1 MSGEHALPDRMRR
14 LLASLGHL
22 PPAVDRDTADQLLT
36 GRLDPADAPPGYD
49 AVARLLAAATGPAS
63 HEELAGEPTVMAEF
77 VAMAGS
83 RPATPM
89 ARRTGKP
96 SKLGIKAAVA
106 IVAAA
111 LSIGGVATATTGLL
125 TKPAR
130 LVGGQAPPSSGGDP
144 AGRAQ
149 GEAAGTGLDRAR
161 SRGLCR
167 TWQARQG
174 NRAGS
179 REDSASLR
187 ALAAAAGGA
196 DKVRAYCKASLAGG
210 SATGQRDHG
219 TGPDAAGAA
228 KDGLCRAWLA
238 GNGGQRG
245 EKDKKEESAAFR
257 ALAAAAGG
265 AGKIAAYCQDTKAA
279 GSAGKARERRPP
291 RTTDPGGQGRVQ
303 GGPPTTG

>member
-14 LLASLGHL
+14 LLASLRHL
-22 PPAVDRDTADQLLT
+22 PPAVDRDTADRLLT

-111 LSIGGVATATTGLL
+111 LSIGGVAAAATTGLL

-149 GEAAGTGLDRAR
+149 GEAADTGLDRAR

-196 DKVRAYCKASLAGG
+196 DKVPAYCKASLAGG

-245 EKDKKEESAAFR
+245 KKEDSAAFR

>member
-1 MSGEHALPDRMRR
+1 MSGAHALPDKMRR
-14 LLASLGHL
+14 LLASLRHL
-22 PPAVDRDTADQLLT
+22 PPAVDRDTADRLLT

-63 HEELAGEPTVMAEF
+63 HEELAGERTVMAEF
-77 VAMAGS
+77 AAMTGS
-83 RPATPM
+83 RPATPI

-96 SKLGIKAAVA
+96 SKLGIKAAAA

-111 LSIGGVATATTGLL
+111 LSIGGVAAAATTGLL
-125 TKPAR
+125 AKPAR
-130 LVGGQAPPSSGGDP
+130 LVGGQAPSSSGAGP
-144 AGRAQ
+144 AGPAR
-149 GEAAGTGLDRAR
+149 GEAAGAGLDRAR
-161 SRGLCR
+161 RQGLCR
-167 TWQARQG
+167 TWQASQG

-179 REDSASLR
+179 REDSAAFR

-196 DKVRAYCKASLAGG
+196 GKVPAYCKASMAGG

-238 GNGGQRG
+238 GLGGKKK
-245 EKDKKEESAAFR
+245 KDSVFR

-265 AGKIAAYCQDTKAA
+265 GDKVAAYCKATKAA
-279 GSAGKARERRPP
+279 GPDGQARKRRPP
-291 RTTDPGGQGRVQ
+291 RTTDPGGQGRGQ
-303 GGPPTTG
+303 GGPPTTS

>member
-96 SKLGIKAAVA
+96 SKLRIKAAAA

-111 LSIGGVATATTGLL
+111 LSIGGVAAAATTGLL

-144 AGRAQ
+144 ARRAQ
-149 GEAAGTGLDRAR
+149 GEAADTGLDRAR

-196 DKVRAYCKASLAGG
+196 DKVPAYCKASLAGG
-210 SATGQRDHG
+210 AATGQRDHG

-245 EKDKKEESAAFR
+245 KKDKRDSAFR

-291 RTTDPGGQGRVQ
+291 RTTDPGGQAQVQ